1 MSQPHRSQPALS
13 ELTIAVLPTIKV
25 PLVNKIYKDYYPS
38 GKAKKDEHIVTASSL
53 GSIVAM
59 VRFRHI
65 EQYRLLTGML
75 VTPEMRALG
84 VGHQLLEYCQENELT
99 SRDYCFAYTHLENFY
114 KQHHFC
120 TIEPTELPNS
130 LKNLFERYVNSGRS
144 LIPMQFQVDI

>member
-1 MSQPHRSQPALS
+1 MSQPHRSQPAVS

-38 GKAKKDEHIVTASSL
+38 GKAKKDEHIVTASSQ

-75 VTPEMRALG
+75 VIPEKREHG
-84 VGHQLLEYCQENELT
+84 IGHQLLDYCQSNELNNN
-99 SRDYCFAYTHLENFY
+99 DFCFAYTHLEKFY
-114 KQHHFC
+114 KQHNFYA
-120 TIEPTELPNS
+120 IEPAHLPNS